1 MRARN
6 LSAMVLAGLAAGCF
20 GDPGAFRAP
29 IHEQRLAS
37 GKVVRVVSCLL
48 AWGVEHDERFP
59 DRDAFAIE
67 YLSEVPRQPP
77 ERLEREALE
86 VFELIRPLSEQWG
99 LPSATVTAL
108 RSPDRTGTW
117 DVFAF
122 ERSTSGA
129 WSHTRQSISRNK
141 E

>member
-1 MRARN
+1 V
-6 LSAMVLAGLAAGCF
+6 VLAGLTAGCF
-20 GDPGAFRAP
+20 GDPGVVRAS
-29 IHEQRLAS
+29 IHDQRLAS
-37 GKVVRVVSCLL
+37 GKVVKVVSCVL

-67 YLSEVPRQPP
+67 YLSEVPRETP

-108 RSPDRTGTW
+108 RSPDHTGTW
-117 DVFAF
+117 DVFSF
-122 ERSTSGA
+122 QRSPSGD
-129 WSHTRQSISRNK
+129 WSLTRQVISRNK